1 MSHAARQQRKIDEAN
16 AHQRSRVRLHAVSG
30 EDEENNKGDASLRN
44 NDIVVIESR
53 VIGRRLEV

>member
-30 EDEENNKGDASLRN
+30 EDKENKGGASLRN
-44 NDIVVIESR
+44 NDIVGIESR